1 MMSLQAFAERC
12 GGLIKQHTPFIA
24 YRHDR
29 GCALLILDGG
39 ERTEYTIQYR
49 RRVAG
54 SYRTRT
60 FMETTTDPKRLK
72 ELQILDDGEIIKTK
86 VTRKTPLA
94 ATVSG
99 FRRAIDKMKKDPRTR
114 GSLCTVECDGQGYS
128 IEGDGLADLIGA
140 MGL

>member
-29 GCALLILDGG
+29 GCALLILK
-39 ERTEYTIQYR
+39 EKHHTKYTIKYYPPGSYR
-49 RRVAG
+49 RRKEV
-54 SYRTRT
+54 
-60 FMETTTDPKRLK
+60 TTDPKRVR
-72 ELQILDDGEIIKTK
+72 ELLGIYSGEVVETK
-86 VTRKTPLA
+86 DVYKKPLA

-114 GSLCTVECDGQGYS
+114 GSLCTVESDGTGYS

>member
-39 ERTEYTIQYR
+39 EITEYTIKYKYR
-49 RRVAG
+49 DEHG
-54 SYRTRT
+54 KPRTAQ
-60 FMETTTDPKRLK
+60 ETTTDEKRLAM
-72 ELQILDDGEIIKTK
+72 LLDRPSADIIKSK
-86 VTRKTPLA
+86 VTRKTPMA
-94 ATVSG
+94 ATVTG

-114 GSLCTVECDGQGYS
+114 GSLCTVECAGQTYS
-128 IEGDGLADLIGA
+128 IEGAGLADLIGA

>member
-12 GGLIKQHTPFIA
+12 GGLIKQRTPFIA

-39 ERTEYTIQYR
+39 ERYTVKYKL
-49 RRVAG
+49 
-54 SYRTRT
+54 TRT
-60 FMETTTDPKRLK
+60 YRETTDDPEKLK
-72 ELQILDDGEIIKTK
+72 LLLKAPGAEIVKT
-86 VTRKTPLA
+86 TRKTPLA
-94 ATVSG
+94 ATVTG

-114 GSLCTVECDGQGYS
+114 GSLCTVECDGHSYNV
-128 IEGDGLADLIGA
+128 EGAGLADLIGA

>member
-39 ERTEYTIQYR
+39 ERTEYTIKYKYR
-49 RRVAG
+49 DKDGKPRVAQEK
-54 SYRTRT
+54 TD
-60 FMETTTDPKRLK
+60 DPKRV
-72 ELQILDDGEIIKTK
+72 QILLDRPSANIIKT
-86 VTRKTPLA
+86 RIARRTPMA
-94 ATVSG
+94 ATVTG

-114 GSLCTVECDGQGYS
+114 GSLYIIECDGHGYS
-128 IEGDGLADLIGA
+128 LEGAGLGDLIEA

>member
-12 GGLIKQHTPFIA
+12 GGLIKQRTPFIA

-39 ERTEYTIQYR
+39 ERYTVKYKLVRTYR
-49 RRVAG
+49 
-54 SYRTRT
+54 
-60 FMETTTDPKRLK
+60 ETTDDPEKLK
-72 ELQILDDGEIIKTK
+72 LLLKAPGAEIVKT
-86 VTRKTPLA
+86 TRKTPMA
-94 ATVSG
+94 ATVTG

-114 GSLCTVECDGQGYS
+114 GSLCTVECDGHGYS
-128 IEGDGLADLIGA
+128 IEGGGLADLIGA

>member
-39 ERTEYTIQYR
+39 EITEYTIKYKYR
-49 RRVAG
+49 DEHG
-54 SYRTRT
+54 KPRTAQ
-60 FMETTTDPKRLK
+60 ETTTDPKRLAM
-72 ELQILDDGEIIKTK
+72 LLDRPSADIIKTK
-86 VTRKTPLA
+86 VTRKTPMA
-94 ATVSG
+94 ATVTG

-114 GSLCTVECDGQGYS
+114 GSLCTVECDGHGYS
-128 IEGDGLADLIGA
+128 IEGGGLADLIGA
-140 MGL
+140 IGL

>member
-39 ERTEYTIQYR
+39 EITEYTIKYKYR
-49 RRVAG
+49 DRDG
-54 SYRTRT
+54 KPRTAK
-60 FMETTTDPKRLK
+60 ETTDDPKRVQVL
-72 ELQILDDGEIIKTK
+72 LDRPSAEIIKTK
-86 VTRKTPLA
+86 VTRKTPMA

-99 FRRAIDKMKKDPRTR
+99 FRRAIDKMKKDTRTR
-114 GSLCTVECDGQGYS
+114 GSLCTVESDGHGYN
-128 IEGDGLADLIGA
+128 IEGGGLADLIKA

>member
-39 ERTEYTIQYR
+39 EITKYTIKYSDPGTYR
-49 RRVAG
+49 LRKEV
-54 SYRTRT
+54 
-60 FMETTTDPKRLK
+60 TTDPKRVQ
-72 ELQILDDGEIIKTK
+72 ELLHRPRAEVIETK
-86 VTRKTPLA
+86 VAHKTPLA

-114 GSLCTVECDGQGYS
+114 GSLCTVEYDGTCYN

>member
-1 MMSLQAFAERC
+1 MMSLQAFADRC

-39 ERTEYTIQYR
+39 ERTEYTIKYR
-49 RRVAG
+49 YRLDGKDRVAKEKTT
-54 SYRTRT
+54 SLTRL
-60 FMETTTDPKRLK
+60 R
-72 ELQILDDGEIIKTK
+72 ELMLRPCAEIIGTK
-86 VTRKTPLA
+86 IVHKTPMA

-114 GSLCTVECDGQGYS
+114 GSLCTVESDGCGYS